1 MSRPRHPK
9 PDANY
14 QAILDGCRALGMI
27 HMLLAGP
34 VVPYTRMTQ
43 GSLWTERSKRYLASQ
58 TALRLQMQAEMA
70 RNGWTMFPAKA
81 PLRLRVTFGWC
92 VHTHD
97 LSNLL
102 KAVEDA
108 ANGIIWKDDRWIDSI
123 ETRRESWDNLGLEL
137 WVETL

>member
-1 MSRPRHPK
+1 
-9 PDANY
+9 
-14 QAILDGCRALGMI
+14 MI

-58 TALRLQMQAEMA
+58 EALRVQMQNQMA
-70 RNGWTMFPAKA
+70 LNNWTMYPKEV

-97 LSNLL
+97 LSNLI
-102 KAVEDA
+102 KACEDA
-108 ANGIIWKDDRWIDSI
+108 ANKVLWADDRWIDEI
-123 ETRRESWDNLGLEL
+123 VTNRESWGNLGMEL
-137 WVETL
+137 WVETIK